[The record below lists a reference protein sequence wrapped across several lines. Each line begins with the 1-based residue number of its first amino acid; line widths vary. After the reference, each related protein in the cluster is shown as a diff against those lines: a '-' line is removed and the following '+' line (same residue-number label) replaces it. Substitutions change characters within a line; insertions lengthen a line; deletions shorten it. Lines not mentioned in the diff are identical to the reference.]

1 MWRTHRTRQ
10 SDMIL
15 PGEAPVDYQRKAEWV
30 GLAEQTG
37 IRSSSSAP
45 WRLSRRSCR
54 TPGLAGD
61 ADFGDQAMR
70 GRNYTWSGGE
80 SLPQLHARR
89 DEILRKHRDAL
100 AHSRR
105 SRQNVPL
112 LESLADALDEDD
124 DTTPCTV
131 CAL

>member
-1 MWRTHRTRQ
+1 MA
-10 SDMIL
+10 I
-15 PGEAPVDYQRKAEWV
+15 ERKVLQDAGV
-30 GLAEQTG
+30 
-37 IRSSSSAP
+37 
-45 WRLSRRSCR
+45 
-54 TPGLAGD
+54 AGD

-80 SLPQLHARR
+80 TLPQLRARR
-89 DEILRKHRDAL
+89 DEILRKHRESL
-100 AHSRR
+100 SRLQR

-112 LESLADALDEDD
+112 LEVLGDALDEDD